1 MSFNIFPK
9 NVIKGETSDGKSF
22 TANEYDFD
30 TFATLQLFSLGGYL
44 IIGGL
49 FCAIASP
56 IILVMLMAHFTGRF
70 NFVYLAIPIFSGY
83 FIYDCTNGWI
93 MSLILNFFIEADTL
107 VSLVCMHIA
116 CISVIVVMTLF
127 GKFII
132 NVINAATDDVFNRYG
147 FFFSAMIIIF
157 IISWIIASQHMNVEG
172 LGLTKI
178 HRELG
183 HI

>member
-30 TFATLQLFSLGGYL
+30 TFATLQLVSLGGYL

-56 IILVMLMAHFTGRF
+56 IILIMLMAHFTGRF
-70 NFVYLAIPIFSGY
+70 NFVYLSIPILSGY
-83 FIYDCTNGWI
+83 FIYDCANGWI

-107 VSLVCMHIA
+107 VSLVGMHMA
-116 CISVIVVMTLF
+116 CISVIIILTFF

-132 NVINAATDDVFNRYG
+132 NIINAATDDVFNRYG